1 VKQRGPGIVTWLE
14 VKWSVAEGWTG
25 LSLEDGWVAL
35 PLGPPIE
42 TLRRMT
48 G

>member
-1 VKQRGPGIVTWLE
+1 MPTHGPHPQTWLE

-25 LSLEDGWVAL
+25 LSLEDGWVKL
-35 PLGPPIE
+35 DQCPIE
-42 TLRRMT
+42 VLRRMT